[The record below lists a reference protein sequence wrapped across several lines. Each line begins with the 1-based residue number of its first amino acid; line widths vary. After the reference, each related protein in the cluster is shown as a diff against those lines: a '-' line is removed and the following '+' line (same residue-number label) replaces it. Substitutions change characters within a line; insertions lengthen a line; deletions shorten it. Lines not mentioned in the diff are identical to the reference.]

1 MPKANPETRVVRGW
15 TFLVIAILFEV
26 AGSLSLKG
34 ALEEPW
40 LYVVVVIGY
49 GIAFTSLAQ
58 VLRAGL
64 SLGVAY
70 GIWGACGV
78 ALTAV
83 MSMLI
88 FGEPLTP
95 VMIAGI
101 VVIIAGVLCIELGAQ
116 AANRRATAT
125 APAGAA

>member
-26 AGSLSLKG
+26 TGSLSLKG